1 MLGDLFGLRHR
12 LLLEHLL
19 AGAGQGSV
27 PTGVPQPVRAQL
39 AGLDVVR
46 DQHVGDVEHPA
57 PKLRVQDGAGHLHP
71 PLCVP
76 GHKVGGGE
84 EQVRVLPPAKA
95 VDPGVLQIAAHHGEH
110 GDAVGQ
116 ARDPGTQAA
125 DSPHIHHH
133 LHPGLGGLGQ
143 LVDEL
148 PVGDGV
154 QLQENIPPV
163 PLRDLP
169 VNELDA
175 PVPQLIGGNQQ
186 ALVCPLQVGG
196 GQILEQRGGVRPQL
210 RPGGHQAQV
219 GVLPGGLFVVVA
231 RPHLGDV
238 LEPPPLP
245 PGDQADLG
253 VDLDVL
259 RTVEDGASRLLHPLG
274 PLDVV
279 LLVKA
284 GPQFHQDGDF
294 LSIFGGCA

>member
-1 MLGDLFGLRHR
+1 MR
-12 LLLEHLL
+12 
-19 AGAGQGSV
+19 SV
-27 PTGVPQPVRAQL
+27 RPGIPGRRQQIPP
-39 AGLDVVR
+39 
-46 DQHVGDVEHPA
+46 HV
-57 PKLRVQDGAGHLHP
+57 
-71 PLCVP
+71 
-76 GHKVGGGE
+76 
-84 EQVRVLPPAKA
+84 
-95 VDPGVLQIAAHHGEH
+95 
-110 GDAVGQ
+110 
-116 ARDPGTQAA
+116 
-125 DSPHIHHH
+125 HHH
-133 LHPGLGGLGQ
+133 LHSGLGGLGQ

-154 QLQENIPPV
+154 QLQEEIPLV
-163 PLRDLP
+163 PLGDLP
-169 VNELDA
+169 VDELDA
-175 PVPQLIGGNQQ
+175 TVPQLIGGDQQ
-186 ALVCPLQVGG
+186 PLVCSIQVGC
-196 GQILEQRGGVRPQL
+196 GQVLKQGGGVRPQL

-259 RTVEDGASRLLHPLG
+259 RAVEDGASRLLHPLG